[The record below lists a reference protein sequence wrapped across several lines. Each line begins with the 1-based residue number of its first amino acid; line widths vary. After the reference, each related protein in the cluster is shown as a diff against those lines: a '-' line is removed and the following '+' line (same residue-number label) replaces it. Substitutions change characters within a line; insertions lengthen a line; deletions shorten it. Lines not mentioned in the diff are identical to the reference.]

1 KPDPPYDN
9 HLTGARRKK
18 AMNRNGL
25 TTSIGMGLH
34 AFSKD
39 ELETIHRGACHILK
53 HTGVLVEME
62 EAAERFGSAGALVV
76 KKGSNWL
83 VKIPEWMVTDSL
95 SSVAKSVTYYAR
107 DPAKDFYMEKG
118 HVGFST
124 FGEQVNLIDLKTR
137 QYRNT
142 IKEDC
147 NNVYRL
153 VDALDGL
160 AWCQRTVCPGDK
172 KAASQAV
179 HNFESLITHNSKH
192 ITIGMVDKKSVET
205 IVKMAAAAMGGM
217 DQLRERPICTCSCC
231 VTSPL
236 TLATQCCETLI
247 AALEAGIN
255 VDIMAMALSGG
266 TGPVTLAG
274 TIVQTIAEHLAGLVL
289 AQAVKKGSCVTFGSC
304 STIMDLK
311 TGLTS
316 VGAPEWSMVGTAIA
330 KMAQYYGIPCRIGAG
345 VSDSKA
351 PDAQAGYEFCFNVL
365 PIALSGA
372 NMVFGAG
379 GLETGLT
386 FDYAKLIMDHECIT
400 NIHKLISGVKV
411 DQESMALNL
420 IDEIGPGGSYLT
432 HDHTFQHTRSQS
444 QAVVFDRKTRAQW
457 LQSSNGKNLTEMAY
471 EKARQI
477 IENHKPVGLRPGA
490 KKTIKDLLEE
500 FEADVAGN

>member
-1 KPDPPYDN
+1 M
-9 HLTGARRKK
+9 
-18 AMNRNGL
+18 AMNK
-25 TTSIGMGLH
+25 TSLNLVSGMGLNI
-34 AFSKD
+34 FSQD
-39 ELETIHRGACHILK
+39 ELWTIHKGACHILK

-62 EAAERFGSAGALVV
+62 EAAERFSSAGTQVV

-107 DPAKDFYMEKG
+107 DPEKDFYMEKG
-118 HVGFST
+118 HVGFGT
-124 FGEQVNLIDLKTR
+124 FGEQVNVIDLDTGEC
-137 QYRNT
+137 RNT
-142 IKEDC
+142 TKEDC
-147 NNVYRL
+147 ESVYSL
-153 VDALDGL
+153 IDALDGF

-172 KAASQAV
+172 RAAVQAV
-179 HNFESLITHNSKH
+179 HNFESMIIHNSKH
-192 ITIGMVDKKSVET
+192 MTIGMVDKRSVET
-205 IVKMAAAAMGGM
+205 MVKMAAAAMGGM
-217 DQLRERPICTCSCC
+217 DQFRERPICTCSCC

-236 TLATQCCETLI
+236 TLTTQFCETLI
-247 AALEAGIN
+247 AALEAGVN

-274 TIVQTIAEHLAGLVL
+274 TIVQTLAEHLGGLVL
-289 AQAVKKGSCVTFGSC
+289 AQVVRKGSNVTLGSC

-330 KMAQYYGIPCRIGAG
+330 RMAQYYGIPCRIGAG
-345 VSDSKA
+345 VSDSKV
-351 PDAQAGYEFCFNVL
+351 PDAQAGYEFTLNAL

-372 NMVFGAG
+372 NMIFGAG

-400 NIHKLISGVKV
+400 NIHKLISGVTL
-411 DQESMALNL
+411 DNESMVLNL

-457 LQSSNGKNLTEMAY
+457 LQSSNDKDFTERAY
-471 EKARQI
+471 EKAKNI
-477 IENHKPVGLRPGA
+477 LKNHTPLALSENSKG
-490 KKTIKDLLEE
+490 TIKDLLEE
-500 FEADVAGN
+500 FEADTAKSRGE

>member
-1 KPDPPYDN
+1 M
-9 HLTGARRKK
+9 T
-18 AMNRNGL
+18 MVRNGL
-25 TTSIGMGLH
+25 TSAVGMGLNV
-34 AFSKD
+34 FSQD

-62 EAAERFGSAGALVV
+62 EAAERLSSAGAFVL
-76 KKGSNWL
+76 KKGPNWL
-83 VKIPEWMVTDSL
+83 VKIPEWLVTDSIA
-95 SSVAKSVTYYAR
+95 SVAKSVTYYAR
-107 DPAKDFYMEKG
+107 DPKKDFYMEKG
-118 HVGFST
+118 NVGFST
-124 FGEQVNLIDLKTR
+124 FGEQVNLIDLDTR
-137 QYRNT
+137 SCRNST
-142 IKEDC
+142 KEDC
-147 NNVYRL
+147 NNIYHV
-153 VDALDGL
+153 VDALDGF

-192 ITIGMVDKKSVET
+192 ITIGMVDERSVKT
-205 IVKMAAAAMGGM
+205 IVKMAAAAVGGM
-217 DQLRERPICTCSCC
+217 DQLRQRPMCTCSCC

-247 AALEAGIN
+247 TALEAGIN

-274 TIVQTIAEHLAGLVL
+274 TIVQTLAEHLSGLVL
-289 AQAVKKGSCVTFGSC
+289 AQTVRRGSNVSFGSC

-316 VGAPEWSMVGTAIA
+316 VGAPEWSMVGTAITR
-330 KMAQYYGIPCRIGAG
+330 MSQFYGIPCRIGAG

-351 PDAQAGYEFCFNVL
+351 PDAQAGYEFSFNVL

-372 NMVFGAG
+372 NMIFGAG

-386 FDYAKLIMDHECIT
+386 FDYAKLVMDHECIT
-400 NIHKLISGVKV
+400 NIHKLIGGVKV
-411 DQESMALNL
+411 DQESMVLNL

-444 QAVVFDRKTRAQW
+444 QAFVFDRKTRAQW
-457 LQSSNGKNLTEMAY
+457 MQSSNGKDLVEMAY
-471 EKARQI
+471 EKAKNI
-477 IENHKPVGLRPGA
+477 LANHKPLELSSDA
-490 KKTIKDLLEE
+490 KGTINDLLEE
-500 FEADVAGN
+500 FEAEVQAGNGTDL

>member
-1 KPDPPYDN
+1 M
-9 HLTGARRKK
+9 
-18 AMNRNGL
+18 AMVRNGL
-25 TTSIGMGLH
+25 TSAVGMGLNV
-34 AFSKD
+34 FSQD

-62 EAAERFGSAGALVV
+62 EAAERLSSAGAQVI
-76 KKGSNWL
+76 KKGPNWL
-83 VKIPEWMVTDSL
+83 VKIPEWMVTESIA
-95 SSVAKSVTYYAR
+95 SVAKSVTYYAR
-107 DPAKDFYMEKG
+107 DPEKNFYMEKG
-118 HVGFST
+118 NVGFST
-124 FGEQVNLIDLKTR
+124 FGEQVNLIDLDTKLC
-137 QYRNT
+137 RNT
-142 IKEDC
+142 TKEDC
-147 NNVYRL
+147 NNVYRI

-160 AWCQRTVCPGDK
+160 AFCQRTICPGDK

-192 ITIGMVDKKSVET
+192 ITIGMVDKRSVET

-247 AALEAGIN
+247 AALEAGVN

-274 TIVQTIAEHLAGLVL
+274 TIVQTLAEHLGGLVL
-289 AQAVKKGSCVTFGSC
+289 AQTVKKGSNISFGSC

-316 VGAPEWSMVGTAIA
+316 VGAPEWSMVGTAIVR
-330 KMAQYYGIPCRIGAG
+330 MAQYYGIPCRIGAG
-345 VSDSKA
+345 VSDSKV
-351 PDAQAGYEFCFNVL
+351 PDAQAGYEFSFNVL
-365 PIALSGA
+365 PIALAGA
-372 NMVFGAG
+372 NMIFGAG

-400 NIHKLISGVKV
+400 NIHKLINGVKV
-411 DQESMALNL
+411 DQESMVLNL

-432 HDHTFQHTRSQS
+432 HDHTFQNTRSQS
-444 QAVVFDRKTRAQW
+444 QGIIFDRKTRAQW
-457 LQSSNGKNLTEMAY
+457 VQSNNGKDLTEMAY
-471 EKARQI
+471 EKAKNI
-477 IENHKPVGLRPGA
+477 LANHETLALSADA
-490 KKTIKDLLEE
+490 KGTIKDLLEE
-500 FEADVAGN
+500 FEANV

>member
-1 KPDPPYDN
+1 M
-9 HLTGARRKK
+9 
-18 AMNRNGL
+18 AMVRNGL
-25 TTSIGMGLH
+25 TSAVGMGLNV
-34 AFSKD
+34 FSQD

-62 EAAERFGSAGALVV
+62 EAAERLSSAGAQVI

-83 VKIPEWMVTDSL
+83 VKIPEWMVTESIA
-95 SSVAKSVTYYAR
+95 SAAKSMTYYAR
-107 DPAKDFYMEKG
+107 DPEKNFYMEKG
-118 HVGFST
+118 NVGFST
-124 FGEQVNLIDLKTR
+124 FGEQVNLIDLDTKLC
-137 QYRNT
+137 RNT
-142 IKEDC
+142 TKEDC
-147 NNVYRL
+147 NNVYRI

-160 AWCQRTVCPGDK
+160 AFCQRTICPGDK

-192 ITIGMVDKKSVET
+192 ITIGMVDKRSVET

-236 TLATQCCETLI
+236 TLGTQCCETLI
-247 AALEAGIN
+247 AALEAGVN

-274 TIVQTIAEHLAGLVL
+274 TIVQTLAEHLGGLVL
-289 AQAVKKGSCVTFGSC
+289 AQTVKKGSNISFGSC

-316 VGAPEWSMVGTAIA
+316 VGAPEWSMVGTAIVR
-330 KMAQYYGIPCRIGAG
+330 MAQYYGIPCRIGAG
-345 VSDSKA
+345 VSDSKV
-351 PDAQAGYEFCFNVL
+351 PDAQAGYEFSFNVL
-365 PIALSGA
+365 PIALAGA
-372 NMVFGAG
+372 NMIFGAG

-400 NIHKLISGVKV
+400 NIHKLINGVKV
-411 DQESMALNL
+411 DQESMVLNL

-432 HDHTFQHTRSQS
+432 HDHTFQNTRSQS
-444 QAVVFDRKTRAQW
+444 QGIIFDRKTRAQW
-457 LQSSNGKNLTEMAY
+457 VQSNNGKDLTEMAY
-471 EKARQI
+471 EKAKNI
-477 IENHKPVGLRPGA
+477 LANHETLALSADA
-490 KKTIKDLLEE
+490 KGTIKDLLEE
-500 FEADVAGN
+500 FEANV

>member
-1 KPDPPYDN
+1 M
-9 HLTGARRKK
+9 
-18 AMNRNGL
+18 AMIRNGL
-25 TTSIGMGLH
+25 TSAVGMGLNI
-34 AFSKD
+34 FSPD
-39 ELETIHRGACHILK
+39 ELATIHKGACHILK
-53 HTGVLVEME
+53 HTGVIVEME
-62 EAAERFGSAGALVV
+62 EAAERLSSAGARVS
-76 KKGSNWL
+76 KKRSNWL
-83 VKIPEWMVTDSL
+83 VKIPEWMVTDSI

-107 DPAKDFYMEKG
+107 DPKKDFYMEKG

-124 FGEQVNLIDLKTR
+124 FGEQVNVIDLDTR
-137 QYRNT
+137 KCRNT

-147 NNVYRL
+147 NNIYSL

-160 AWCQRTVCPGDK
+160 AWCQRTVCPGDQR
-172 KAASQAV
+172 AASQAV
-179 HNFESLITHNSKH
+179 HNFHSLITYNSKH
-192 ITIGMVDKKSVET
+192 ITIGMVDKRSVAT
-205 IVKMAAAAMGGM
+205 MVKMAAAAMGGM

-236 TLATQCCETLI
+236 TLVPQFCETLI

-274 TIVQTIAEHLAGLVL
+274 TIVQTLAEQLSGLVL
-289 AQAVKKGSCVTFGSC
+289 AQIVKKGSSVSFGSC

-330 KMAQYYGIPCRIGAG
+330 RMSQYYGIPCRIGAG
-345 VSDSKA
+345 VSDSKV
-351 PDAQAGYEFCFNVL
+351 PDAQAGYEFTLNAL

-372 NMVFGAG
+372 NMIFGAG

-400 NIHKLISGVKV
+400 NILKLISGVKV
-411 DQESMALNL
+411 DHESMVLDL
-420 IDEIGPGGSYLT
+420 IDEIGPGGTYLT
-432 HDHTFQHTRSQS
+432 HPHTFQRTRSQS
-444 QAVVFDRKTRAQW
+444 QAVVFDRKPRAQW
-457 LQSSNGKNLTEMAY
+457 LQSSKGKDITEMAY

-477 IENHKPVGLRPGA
+477 IDNHKPFALAAGA
-490 KKTIKDLLEE
+490 DGTIKDLLEE
-500 FEADVAGN
+500 FEADVTGKVI

>member
-1 KPDPPYDN
+1 
-9 HLTGARRKK
+9 
-18 AMNRNGL
+18 MVRNGL
-25 TTSIGMGLH
+25 TSAVGMGLNV
-34 AFSKD
+34 FSQD

-62 EAAERFGSAGALVV
+62 EAAERLSSAGAQVI
-76 KKGSNWL
+76 KKGPNWL
-83 VKIPEWMVTDSL
+83 VKIPEWMVTESIA
-95 SSVAKSVTYYAR
+95 SAAKSMTYYAR
-107 DPAKDFYMEKG
+107 NPEKNFYMEKG
-118 HVGFST
+118 NVGFST
-124 FGEQVNLIDLKTR
+124 FGEQVNLIDFDTKLC
-137 QYRNT
+137 RNT
-142 IKEDC
+142 TKEDC

-160 AWCQRTVCPGDK
+160 AFCQRTICPGDK

-192 ITIGMVDKKSVET
+192 ITIGMVDKHSVET

-247 AALEAGIN
+247 AALKAGVN

-274 TIVQTIAEHLAGLVL
+274 TIVLTLAEHLGGLVL
-289 AQAVKKGSCVTFGSC
+289 AQTVKKGSNISFGSC

-316 VGAPEWSMVGTAIA
+316 VGAPEWSMVGTAIVR
-330 KMAQYYGIPCRIGAG
+330 MAQYYGIPCRIGAG
-345 VSDSKA
+345 VSDSKV
-351 PDAQAGYEFCFNVL
+351 PDAQAGYEFSFNVL
-365 PIALSGA
+365 PIALAGA
-372 NMVFGAG
+372 NMIFGAG

-400 NIHKLISGVKV
+400 NIHKLINGVKV
-411 DQESMALNL
+411 DEESMVLNL

-432 HDHTFQHTRSQS
+432 HNHTFQHTRSQS
-444 QAVVFDRKTRAQW
+444 QGIIFDRKTRAQW
-457 LQSSNGKNLTEMAY
+457 MQSSNGKDLTEMAY
-471 EKARQI
+471 EKAKNI
-477 IENHKPVGLRPGA
+477 IANHETLALSADA
-490 KKTIKDLLEE
+490 KGTIKDLLEE
-500 FEADVAGN
+500 FEATV

>member
-1 KPDPPYDN
+1 
-9 HLTGARRKK
+9 
-18 AMNRNGL
+18 MSRNGL
-25 TTSIGMGLH
+25 TSAIGMGLNV
-34 AFSKD
+34 FSQD
-39 ELETIHRGACHILK
+39 ELEAIHKGACHILK

-62 EAAERFGSAGALVV
+62 EAAERLSSAGARVV
-76 KKGSNWL
+76 KKGPNWL
-83 VKIPEWMVTDSL
+83 AKIPEWMVTDSI

-107 DPAKDFYMEKG
+107 DPEKDFYMEKG
-118 HVGFST
+118 HVGFGT
-124 FGEQVNLIDLKTR
+124 FGEQVNIIDLDTR
-137 QYRNT
+137 QCRNT

-153 VDALDGL
+153 IDALDGL
-160 AWCQRTVCPGDK
+160 TWCQRTVCPGDK
-172 KAASQAV
+172 PAAFQAV

-192 ITIGMVDKKSVET
+192 ITIGMGDKQSVET
-205 IVKMAAAAMGGM
+205 MVKMAAAAMGGM

-236 TLATQCCETLI
+236 ALTTQFCETLI
-247 AALEAGIN
+247 AASEAGIN

-274 TIVQTIAEHLAGLVL
+274 TIVQTIAEHLSGLVL
-289 AQAVKKGSCVTFGSC
+289 AQTIKKGSTVTFGSC

-330 KMAQYYGIPCRIGAG
+330 RMSRYYGIPCRIGAG

-351 PDAQAGYEFCFNVL
+351 PDAQAGYEFSFSVL

-372 NMVFGAG
+372 NMIFGAG

-386 FDYAKLIMDHECIT
+386 FDYAKLIMDHECIK
-400 NIHKLISGVKV
+400 NILQLISGVKV
-411 DQESMALNL
+411 DSESMVLNL

-432 HDHTFQHTRSQS
+432 HNHTFQHTRSQS
-444 QAVVFDRKTRAQW
+444 QAVIFDRKTRAQW
-457 LQSSNGKNLTEMAY
+457 VQSNNGRDLTEMAY
-471 EKARQI
+471 AKARQI
-477 IENHKPVGLRPGA
+477 IENHKPVALRPGA
-490 KKTIKDLLEE
+490 KGIIKDLLEA
-500 FEADVAGN
+500 FEADVMGKTA

>member
-1 KPDPPYDN
+1 M
-9 HLTGARRKK
+9 
-18 AMNRNGL
+18 AMVRNGL
-25 TTSIGMGLH
+25 TSAVGMGLNI
-34 AFSKD
+34 FSQD
-39 ELETIHRGACHILK
+39 ELAAIHRGACHILK
-53 HTGVLVEME
+53 HTGVLVELE
-62 EAAERFGSAGALVV
+62 EAAERLGSAGARVS

-83 VKIPEWMVTDSL
+83 VKIPEWMVTESIA
-95 SSVAKSVTYYAR
+95 SVAKSVTYYAR
-107 DPAKDFYMEKG
+107 DPEKDFYMEKG

-124 FGEQVNLIDLKTR
+124 FGEQVNLIDLDTR
-137 QYRNT
+137 QCRNT

-153 VDALDGL
+153 IDALDGL
-160 AWCQRTVCPGDK
+160 AWCQRTICPGDK
-172 KAASQAV
+172 QAASQAV

-192 ITIGMVDKKSVET
+192 ITIGMGDKRSVET

-236 TLATQCCETLI
+236 TLTTQCCETLI
-247 AALEAGIN
+247 AALEAGVN

-274 TIVQTIAEHLAGLVL
+274 TIVQTLAEHISGLVL
-289 AQAVKKGSCVTFGSC
+289 AQTVKKGSTITFGSC

-330 KMAQYYGIPCRIGAG
+330 RISQNYGIPCRIGAG

-351 PDAQAGYEFCFNVL
+351 PDAQAGYEFSFNVL
-365 PIALSGA
+365 PIAMSGA
-372 NMVFGAG
+372 NMIFGAG

-386 FDYAKLIMDHECIT
+386 FDYAKLVMDHECIT

-411 DQESMALNL
+411 DQESMVLSL

-444 QAVVFDRKTRAQW
+444 QGIVFDRKTRAQW
-457 LQSSNGKNLTEMAY
+457 VQSNNGRDLTEMAY
-471 EKARQI
+471 EKAKNI
-477 IENHKPVGLRPGA
+477 LENHKPFALSKDA
-490 KKTIKDLLEE
+490 KGTIKDLLEE
-500 FEADVAGN
+500 FEADVMEKTA